1 MPGSMRLRGD
11 SWELK
16 VYLGRDAL
24 SGRKRWA
31 YRTFRGGK
39 REAQRALAAMVAEAD
54 RGGLARTTA
63 TVGALLEEWFAHAAP
78 SFSPKNVV
86 ETRGVLDRN
95 LLPFLGTVPL
105 SKLGSA
111 DLDRFYRRLA
121 DKGGRSGR
129 PLSASTVRRTHGI
142 LHRALVQGVR
152 WGWLVQ
158 NPAASATPPRVP
170 TPDIRPPSPAELARL
185 FALAKETDSDLADFI
200 LLAAA
205 LGARRSELVALR
217 WSDVDLDAGRLTVS
231 RGIVSGPDGLVEKDT
246 KTHASRRVSLDGTTI
261 DALQA
266 HRERAS
272 DRATMCG
279 IELPAG
285 AFVFSAEVDGSVS
298 WHPDSA
304 SRSFT
309 RLCRRAG
316 IKGVRLHDLRHY
328 VATRL
333 LSSGVDVRTVA
344 GRLGHRNAATT
355 LNVYSHF
362 LVESDREAADV
373 LGRLFDDA
381 VERDA
386 VEKADP

>member
-1 MPGSMRLRGD
+1 VPGSMRLRGD

-16 VYLGRDAL
+16 VYLGRDSL

-39 REAQRALAAMVAEAD
+39 CEAQRALAAMVAGAD

-63 TVGALLEEWFAHAAP
+63 TVGDLLEEWFEHAAP
-78 SFSPKNVV
+78 SFSPKNVA

-95 LLPFLGTVPL
+95 LLPFLGMVPL
-105 SKLGSA
+105 SKLGAA

-121 DKGGRSGR
+121 DKGGRTGR
-129 PLSASTVRRTHGI
+129 PLSASTIRRTHGI

-152 WGWLVQ
+152 WGWVVQ

-170 TPDIRPPSPAELARL
+170 TPDVRPPSPAELARL
-185 FALAKETDSDLADFI
+185 FALAKETDADLADFI

-205 LGARRSELVALR
+205 IGARRSELVALR

-231 RGIVSGPDGLVEKDT
+231 RGIVSGPNGLVEKDT

-261 DALQA
+261 DALRA

-272 DRATMCG
+272 ERATICG
-279 IELPAG
+279 IKLPAG
-285 AFVFSAEVDGSVS
+285 AFVFSPEVDGSVS

-362 LVESDREAADV
+362 LVEADREAADV
-373 LGRLFDDA
+373 LGKLFDDA

-386 VEKADP
+386 FEKTGR